1 MLAPALPDD
10 EDARLAE
17 LHALQ
22 LLDTAP
28 EDRFDRI
35 TRVAC
40 RTFGVP
46 MALVSLVD
54 DRRQW
59 FKSHTGLDTAETP
72 REVSFCG
79 HAILAD
85 DVFVVP
91 DAHRDPRFADNPL
104 VTGAPH
110 VRFYAG
116 QPLHANG
123 HRIGTLCL
131 LDHSAREFGADEAG
145 VLGDLAAIV
154 EQEIALQALAMRDEL
169 TGLANR
175 RGFRPLAAQALA
187 LCRRLNKPASLL
199 YFDLDGFKAIND
211 THGHAAGDQAL
222 QRFAALLRQV
232 FRASDVVAR
241 LGGDEFAAL
250 LVDTADRRAEQALD
264 RLAAAARANTAP
276 QPLRFSVGAVACLA
290 PGDSDLDMLMARA
303 DSAMYE
309 RKRAAR
315 QESA

>member
-1 MLAPALPDD
+1 MQAPAIPDN
-10 EDARLAE
+10 EDARLAA

-46 MALVSLVD
+46 VALVSLVD
-54 DRRQW
+54 SRRQW
-59 FKSHTGLDTAETP
+59 FKSRAGLDAPQTA
-72 REVSFCG
+72 REVSLCG

-85 DVFVVP
+85 GVFVVP
-91 DAHRDPRFADNPL
+91 DTQRDPRFADNPL

-110 VRFYAG
+110 LRFYAG
-116 QPLHANG
+116 QPLHAGG
-123 HRIGTLCL
+123 HRIGTLSL
-131 LDHSAREFGADEAG
+131 LDHSARDFGPEEARL
-145 VLGDLAAIV
+145 LGDLAAIV

-175 RGFRPLAAQALA
+175 RGFRPLAMQALA
-187 LCRRLNKPASLL
+187 LCRRLDKPASLL
-199 YFDLDGFKAIND
+199 CFDLDGFKAIND

-222 QRFAALLRQV
+222 QRFAVLLREV
-232 FRASDVVAR
+232 FRACDVLGR
-241 LGGDEFAAL
+241 LGGDEFVAL
-250 LVDTADRRAEQALD
+250 LADTADTRAERAVE
-264 RLAAAARANTAP
+264 RLAAAARPNAAP
-276 QPLRFSVGAVACLA
+276 QPLRFSVGAVAIDPSA
-290 PGDSDLDMLMARA
+290 DGDLDALLARA
-303 DSAMYE
+303 DVAMYE

-315 QESA
+315 LDAV